1 MRMFTSAAVL
11 AAVLVCGNHGAI
23 AQTSAPIGHRQPT
36 AASVPHD
43 ATSFRITGEGR
54 SAATVSKGHK
64 AKRHRPN
71 PRIGFPDI
79 CSNCNQ

>member
-11 AAVLVCGNHGAI
+11 AAVLICGTYGAT
-23 AQTSAPIGHRQPT
+23 AQATAPIAHRQPT
-36 AASVPHD
+36 AASVPPD
-43 ATSFRITGEGR
+43 PTLFGITNEGR
-54 SAATVSKGHK
+54 SATSVLKSHK
-64 AKRHRPN
+64 AKRHRAN